1 MTKDRLTLFLTTILL
16 LSMACSLP
24 VFSNSQGVLLPT
36 PTPTLPPPP
45 TATPRPDLPPALIE
59 TSPPLG
65 SEISPSQGIT
75 FYFNQPMQRT
85 SVEAALRAE
94 SNVAGRFEWQ
104 DDATVTF
111 YPQTPFALESDL
123 HLTLERSAQAQNGK
137 ELARPVPIR
146 FRVAGP
152 LRATQLL
159 PAPGSADVSPSSA
172 IVAAFNRP
180 VVPLGADQAS
190 LPPAFSLN
198 PPVQGRGEW
207 LNTST
212 YIFYPQPAML
222 GGATYTA
229 ALNPALQS
237 AAGTPLEEA
246 TSWSFSTAK
255 PQIVSVSPDTSAWL
269 PLDAEITVA
278 FNQPM
283 DPASV
288 EAAISLEGAATLN
301 FTWDDTFTTLTL
313 SPSALLAYGTSY
325 TLHINAQAGNA
336 GGSALEK
343 AYTATWTTY
352 PRLQVIGPLNSSISA
367 YRSMRIAMNGRLPTD
382 LRDEAM
388 AKYLT
393 ISPAVDGA
401 SYSWFPNS
409 NNQAVINIWGNFSP
423 LTEYTVSISP
433 DLPDAWGGRL
443 GNAATFTIQTEALP
457 PSLFLLSPLA
467 WSNVFLS
474 TPQDGGLAVQ
484 AASLNAVQ
492 MRVSAVPLEDF
503 LSLTTSDDYSS
514 LQKYRPFGLSTR
526 EVILDA
532 PPNHIV
538 QRTLPL
544 PDSQPGLYYVRL
556 NAQTSSDYPQ
566 IREDPFLLILTRVN
580 LTFKR
585 GARDALVWAT
595 QMEDGRPVAG
605 APVTIYDSGG
615 ALLAQG
621 QTDAQGMFYAQNLP
635 PDSAP
640 NSFSPA
646 VAVLAKPGDP
656 RFSLVRSDM
665 NQGLPNGY
673 PLLAGNN
680 AMIYAYSDR
689 PIYRPGQ
696 TVHFNIVVRRAFDG
710 RYELPA
716 ETTVQATVMDA
727 EYNALQVF
735 NLPLN
740 AYGTTGGEYTL
751 PESAPPGEYNLE
763 VKLSGQEQAGTHLP
777 FTVANYRKP
786 EFELQ
791 VQPAQNDLL
800 AGQTL
805 SAQVSA
811 RYYFDAPA
819 GNLPV
824 HWALYQHPDVFHL
837 PGYAVGPE
845 EIHWFDFYP
854 SFWFDFGEL
863 IAEGDGYTDAQ
874 GNLAL
879 EIPLPQ
885 EEALQRYTLEVTG
898 TDESGFPIS
907 ARADVHAHP
916 AAFYIGVRA
925 EQWDAPSGNERTFE
939 MRTVDWERN
948 PSGGRVLSVSFGR
961 VTWKQHPPNNP
972 EGLSSYEKIITPV
985 AETQISTDAGGS
997 ARVAFTPDHSGLYQ
1011 ITLRG
1016 EGALTEMLFWVG
1028 GAGQGTWP
1036 ALPNQELNLE
1046 PDKEKYEPGETAQ
1059 IFVPNP
1065 FGVDT
1070 QALVTLE
1077 RSSIHY
1083 YALHTLPS
1091 GGGMISLPLG
1101 KAEAPNV
1108 YATVTLVGQRADGLP
1123 DFRYGMVNLPVAG
1136 HHLQLQVSLLDLPAQ
1151 TGIRN
1156 DVKVRLRVTDE
1167 GGNPMQG
1174 VFSLAVVDKAVLALS
1189 DPNSVPIEEAFY
1201 GQRSL
1206 EISTGIGL
1214 AAYTRRSVE
1223 EPGGLGGGGGE
1234 MLSTVVRQKF
1244 PDTAFWQAEIV
1255 TDEKGEAQVSF
1266 ETPDNLTTWVLDVR
1280 GITQDSRVGS
1290 AQAELVVTKPLLIR
1304 PVTPR
1309 FVTLGDHFPLAAIV
1323 HNNTGEPL
1331 QVDVQLQAP
1340 AFRLDDPS
1348 QAARTISLQPG
1359 EHQRVDWWGTVGEA
1373 DTLEVVFSAKGGRWS
1388 DATKPT
1394 WGDLPIVRYNAPQTY
1409 STAGVL
1415 TEPGDL
1421 LEVVSLPRSA
1431 VPTGGNLQIELAPSL
1446 AANMVSGLDAL
1457 AHYPY
1462 ECTEQTLSRFL
1473 PNLAAYLAVQNLGL
1487 SAPDLE
1493 SRLERTLPDGLQR
1506 LGETQNEDGGWGWW
1520 PGDESNPYITAYVL
1534 FGILQA
1540 REAGFEVPVEI
1551 EKAVDYLLA
1560 TLAPVSET
1568 TQDAALDRQA
1578 PVLLALHQAGRDA
1591 EKYRDTLFG
1600 YRSRLSPASQAF
1612 LALSYPPGSA
1622 EADVLLSD
1630 LQGTAIRSA
1639 SGAHWEGDARYRI
1652 NLVSDVQSTAAV
1664 VYALALR
1671 QPASTLVPDAVR
1683 YLMAARG
1690 AEGWGSTYETA
1701 WSLLAM
1707 SAVMQ
1712 GTGELAGDFDFGAA
1726 LNGSP
1731 LASGNAAGEA
1741 QLTPV
1746 RSSVPI
1752 SQLYPDQ
1759 PNALVFSHGPGQGRL
1774 YYRAI
1779 LNVLLPVSNLQPL
1792 SQGMSISRVY
1802 YPQGQIS
1809 PENRLQSAPA
1819 GQLVEVHLTLSLPQ
1833 DAHYVAVEDYLPAGA
1848 EILDTRLKTSQQEGL
1863 NPDETPFV
1871 NGWMWWLFSAPQVY
1885 DDRIVWTAERLPAGT
1900 YELTY
1905 TLVLNQPGEYR
1916 VLPAHAYEFYFPEVQ
1931 ARSTGELFTIENGP

>member
-1 MTKDRLTLFLTTILL
+1 MIKDRLTLFLTAILL

-24 VFSNSQGVLLPT
+24 ALSNSQEVSPA
-36 PTPTLPPPP
+36 TPTLPPPP

-75 FYFNQPMQRT
+75 FYFNQPMQRA
-85 SVEAALRAE
+85 SVEAALRVE
-94 SNVAGRFEWQ
+94 SNVSGRFEWQ
-104 DDATVTF
+104 DDAAVTF
-111 YPQTPFALESDL
+111 YPQTPFTMESDL
-123 HLTLERSAQAQNGK
+123 RFMLASGAQAQNGK

-159 PAPGSADVSPSSA
+159 PAPGSADISPSSA
-172 IVAAFNRP
+172 IVSAFNRP
-180 VVPLGADQAS
+180 VVPLGADQES
-190 LPPAFSLN
+190 LPPAFSLD
-198 PPVQGRGEW
+198 PPVQGHGEW

-222 GGATYTA
+222 GGVTYTA
-229 ALNPALQS
+229 VLNPALQS

-255 PQIVSVSPDTSAWL
+255 PQIVSVQPDTSALL
-269 PLDAEITVA
+269 PLDAEITVT

-288 EAAISLEGAATLN
+288 EAAISLEGAAALN
-301 FTWDDTFTTLTL
+301 FSWDETFTTLTL
-313 SPSALLAYGTSY
+313 SPSTLLAYGTSY
-325 TLHINAQAGNA
+325 TLRIDAQASNA
-336 GGSALEK
+336 GGTPLEK
-343 AYTATWTTY
+343 TYAATWMTY
-352 PRLQVIGPLNSSISA
+352 PHLQVIGLLDTSIGA
-367 YRSMRIAMNGRLPTD
+367 YQSIRIAMAGQLPTD
-382 LRDEAM
+382 LRNEAL
-388 AKYLT
+388 AHYLT
-393 ISPAVDGA
+393 ISPAVDNA
-401 SYSWFPNS
+401 TYSWYQNS
-409 NNQAVINIWGNFSP
+409 NDQAVINIWGYFSP

-433 DLPDAWGGRL
+433 DLPDAWGERL
-443 GNAATFTIQTEALP
+443 GSAATFTIQTEALP
-457 PSLFLLSPLA
+457 SSLFLLSPQA
-467 WSNVFLS
+467 WNNVFLS
-474 TPQDGGLAVQ
+474 TPDDGGLAVQ

-492 MRVSAVPLEDF
+492 MRVAPVSLEDF

-514 LQKYRPFGLSTR
+514 LQKYHPFGLSTR
-526 EVILDA
+526 EVTLDA
-532 PPNHIV
+532 PPTNIV

-556 NAQTSSDYPQ
+556 NAKTTSDHPQ
-566 IREDPFLLILTRVN
+566 IRKDPFLLILTKVN

-585 GARDALVWAT
+585 GAHDALVWAT
-595 QMEDGRPVAG
+595 QMEDGQPVAG
-605 APVTIYDSGG
+605 APVAIYDSGG
-615 ALLAQG
+615 VLLTQG

-640 NSFSPA
+640 TSFSPA

-656 RFSLVRSDM
+656 RFSLVQSNM
-665 NQGLPNGY
+665 NQGLPNGF

-680 AMIYAYSDR
+680 PMIYAYSDR

-696 TVHFNIVVRRAFDG
+696 TVHFNIVVRQEFDG

-716 ETTVQATVMDA
+716 EKTVQATVMDA
-727 EYNALQVF
+727 NYNALQVF
-735 NLPLN
+735 DLQLN

-751 PESAPPGEYNLE
+751 PDDAPPGEYNLE
-763 VKLSGQEQAGTHLP
+763 IKLSGREDAGNHLP
-777 FTVANYRKP
+777 FLVANYRKP

-791 VQPAQNDLL
+791 VQPAENDLL

-824 HWALYQHPDVFHL
+824 HWAVYQHPDFFQL
-837 PGYAVGPE
+837 PGYSVGPE

-854 SFWFDFGEL
+854 DFGFDYGNL

-879 EIPLPQ
+879 AIPLPQ
-885 EEALQRYTLEVTG
+885 EEVTRRYTLEVTG

-907 ARADVHAHP
+907 ARAEVHAHP
-916 AAFYIGVRA
+916 ATFYIGVRA
-925 EQWDAPSGNERTFE
+925 EQWVAPSGNERTFE
-939 MRTVDWERN
+939 VRTVDWERN

-972 EGLSSYEKIITPV
+972 EGISSYEKIVTPL
-985 AETQISTDAGGS
+985 AETQISTDAGGT
-997 ARVAFTPDHSGLYQ
+997 ARVAFTPDRSGIYQ

-1028 GAGQGTWP
+1028 GADEGTWP
-1036 ALPNQELNLE
+1036 ALPNQKLNLE

-1070 QALVTLE
+1070 QVLVTLE

-1091 GGGMISLPLG
+1091 GGGTISLPLG
-1101 KAEAPNV
+1101 QAEAPNV

-1123 DFRYGMVNLPVAG
+1123 DFRYGMVNLPVARQ
-1136 HHLQLQVSLLDLPAQ
+1136 HLQLQVSLPDLPTQ
-1151 TGIRN
+1151 TGIRS
-1156 DVKVRLRVTDE
+1156 DVTVRLRVTDD
-1167 GGNPMQG
+1167 GGNPVQG
-1174 VFSLAVVDKAVLALS
+1174 VFSLAVVDKAVLALA

-1201 GQRSL
+1201 GQQPLR
-1206 EISTGIGL
+1206 ISTGIGL
-1214 AAYTRRSVE
+1214 AAYTRRGIE

-1234 MLSTVVRQKF
+1234 MLSAVIRQKF

-1255 TDEKGEAQVSF
+1255 TDANGEAQVSF

-1280 GITQDSRVGS
+1280 GITQDGRVGS

-1340 AFRLDDPS
+1340 AFRLDDPA

-1359 EHQRVDWWGTVGEA
+1359 EHQRVDWWGTVDEA
-1373 DTLEVVFSAKGGRWS
+1373 DTLEVVFSAKGGRWR

-1394 WGDLPIVRYNAPQTY
+1394 WGDLPIVRYNTPQTY

-1457 AHYPY
+1457 EHYPY

-1473 PNLAAYLAVQNLGL
+1473 PNLAAYLAMQDLGL
-1487 SAPDLE
+1487 KAPDFE
-1493 SRLERTLPDGLQR
+1493 ARLERTLPNGLQR

-1520 PGDESNPYITAYVL
+1520 PEDESNTYITAYVL
-1534 FGILQA
+1534 FGVLQA
-1540 REAGFEVPVEI
+1540 READFEVPVSI

-1560 TLAPVSET
+1560 TLAPISEA
-1568 TQDAALDRQA
+1568 TQDAVLDRQA
-1578 PVLLALHQAGRDA
+1578 LVLFALHQAGRDA
-1591 EKYRDTLFG
+1591 EKYRDTLFE

-1612 LALSYPPGSA
+1612 LALSYPPGSSG
-1622 EADVLLSD
+1622 ADVLLSD
-1630 LQGTAIRSA
+1630 LQGAAIRSA

-1652 NLVSDVQSTAAV
+1652 NLVSDVESTAAV

-1671 QPASTLVPDAVR
+1671 QPASTLIPDAVR

-1690 AEGWGSTYETA
+1690 AEGWASTYETA

-1712 GTGELAGDFDFGAA
+1712 GTGELAGNFDFGSA

-1752 SQLYPDQ
+1752 AQLYPDK
-1759 PNALVFSHGPGQGRL
+1759 PNSLIFSHGPGQGRL
-1774 YYRAI
+1774 YYRAM
-1779 LNVLLPVSNLQPL
+1779 LNVLLPVSNLPPL
-1792 SQGMSISRVY
+1792 SQGMSIARAY
-1802 YPQGQIS
+1802 YPQGQVS
-1809 PENRLQSAPA
+1809 PGNSLQRAPA

-1848 EILDTRLKTSQQEGL
+1848 EILDTRLKTSQQKGL
-1863 NPDETPFV
+1863 KPDETPFV

-1885 DDRIVWTAERLPAGT
+1885 DDRIVWTAEYLAAGT

-1905 TLVLNQPGEYR
+1905 YLVLNQPGEYR
-1916 VLPAHAYEFYFPEVQ
+1916 VLPARAYEFYFPEVQ
-1931 ARSTGELFTIENGP
+1931 ARSAGEIFTIENRP